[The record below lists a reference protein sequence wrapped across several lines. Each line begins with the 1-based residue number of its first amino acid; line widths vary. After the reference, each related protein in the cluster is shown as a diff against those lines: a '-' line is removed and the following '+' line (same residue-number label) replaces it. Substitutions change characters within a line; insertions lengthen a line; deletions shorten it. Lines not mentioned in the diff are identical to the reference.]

1 MRSAKPLRGR
11 RVLVTRGME
20 KVDRLPDLLE
30 KAGAKVVRVP
40 MIATQRLASVGDIRL
55 AVDRLDHG
63 GVGGGRRPWLVL
75 TSATG
80 ADLTVDAAGP
90 NRLDDL
96 AIAVVGPATDAALRA
111 HGIEADL
118 VAPGQVGESL
128 AAELAM
134 SGLDG
139 ARVLLVT
146 AVGARDVIA
155 PVLTASGAEVE
166 VLEAYGSVLPEDAEE
181 RLREVLAGPR
191 LDAVTFTS
199 GSTVRHFGEA
209 LTEPLPSCP
218 AVCIGPVTADAAR
231 DAGWTTVIT
240 AAEHTA
246 DGMVAVMV
254 ARLARAH
261 RLP

>member
-11 RVLVTRGME
+11 RVLVTRGVE
-20 KVDRLPDLLE
+20 KVDRLPALLE

-40 MIATQRLASVGDIRL
+40 MIAVQRLATVGDIRL
-55 AVDRLDHG
+55 AIDRLDHG
-63 GVGGGRRPWLVL
+63 GQAGGRRPWLVL
-75 TSATG
+75 TSAIG

-90 NRLDDL
+90 NRLDGL

-134 SGLDG
+134 SGLEG

-146 AVGARDVIA
+146 ASGARDVIA

-166 VLEAYGSVLPEDAEE
+166 VLEAYGSVVPEDAAQ

-191 LDAVTFTS
+191 VDAVTFTS
-199 GSTVRHFGEA
+199 GSTVRHFTEA
-209 LTEPLPSCP
+209 LTEPLPACP
-218 AVCIGPVTADAAR
+218 AVCIGPVTAEAAR
-231 DAGWTTVIT
+231 DAGWTTVFT
-240 AAEHTA
+240 AGEHTA

-254 ARLARAH
+254 ARLAAVH
-261 RLP
+261 PLP